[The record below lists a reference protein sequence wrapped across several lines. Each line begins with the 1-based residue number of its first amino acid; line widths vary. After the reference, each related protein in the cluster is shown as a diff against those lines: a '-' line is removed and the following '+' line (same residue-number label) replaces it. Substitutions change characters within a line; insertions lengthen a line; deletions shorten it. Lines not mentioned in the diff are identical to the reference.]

1 MGRLIVQKYGGS
13 SVANPERI
21 KNVARRVVDYKK
33 KGNDLVVVVSAL
45 GDTTDELIEL
55 AAKISDNPPEREMDM
70 LLSTGEQ
77 ISVALLAMAIQE
89 LGVEAISLTGSQEGI
104 ITDTVHTRARIVKI
118 EAQKLRQELKKGR
131 IVIVAGFQGMT
142 PEQDITT
149 LGRGGSD
156 LSAVALAKTLEADEC
171 EIYTDVEGIFTADP
185 RVEPRAR
192 KLEAITYDE
201 MLEMASLGAQVMQAR
216 SIEVAKKFD
225 VPIHVRSSF
234 SRKRGT
240 MIIKEVKN
248 MEDVLVTGVTLNKN
262 ESKIT
267 VCDVPDKP
275 GIAARIF
282 TQLSEGGINV
292 DMIVQN
298 VSHTK
303 QTDISFTVPKNDGAR
318 AIRLTKKAAS
328 GLGYGKPN
336 HGHLASGL
344 GYGKPN
350 HGHLASGLGELQVL
364 EDSDIARISIVGV
377 GMKTHSGVAAKMF
390 ETLAEEKIN
399 IEMISTSEIS
409 ISCIIKKKSAETAL
423 RALHQKFGLGHRK
436 PNHGLLASGLNKK

>member
-21 KNVARRVVDYKK
+21 KNVAKRVASYRK

-55 AAKISDNPPEREMDM
+55 AAKITGNPREREMDM

-77 ISVALLAMAIQE
+77 ISVALLAMAIHE
-89 LGVEAISLTGSQEGI
+89 LGYEAISLTGSQVGI
-104 ITDTVHTRARIVKI
+104 ITDTAHTRARIVNIEQEKI
-118 EAQKLRQELKKGR
+118 RRELKKGN

-142 PEQDITT
+142 PENDITT

-156 LSAVALAKTLEADEC
+156 LTAVALAKTLSADEC
-171 EIYTDVEGIFTADP
+171 EIYTDVEGIFTTDP
-185 RVEPRAR
+185 RIEPKAR
-192 KLEAITYDE
+192 KIESITYDE

-225 VPIHVRSSF
+225 VPIQVRSSF
-234 SRKRGT
+234 SDKPGT

-248 MEDVLVTGVTLNKN
+248 MEDAAVTGITLNKN
-262 ESKIT
+262 EAKIT
-267 VCDVPDKP
+267 IRNVPDKP

-282 TQLSEGGINV
+282 KQLACGGINV

-298 VSHTK
+298 VSHTR
-303 QTDISFTVPKNDGAR
+303 QTDISFTVPKTDCAK
-318 AIRLTKKAAS
+318 AIKLTQKSA
-328 GLGYGKPN
+328 GE
-336 HGHLASGL
+336 
-344 GYGKPN
+344 
-350 HGHLASGLGELQVL
+350 LGELEVL
-364 EDSDIARISIVGV
+364 EDSDIARVSIVGV

-390 ETLAEEKIN
+390 ETLAKEKIN

-409 ISCIIKKKSAETAL
+409 ISCIIKKKSAETAVKS
-423 RALHQKFGLGHRK
+423 LHEKFGLDKR
-436 PNHGLLASGLNKK
+436 